1 MRKVYIIEIIED
13 LLFKVK
19 ELVFTFHLVY
29 KATFVAL

>member
-19 ELVFTFHLVY
+19 ELVFIFRKREQL
-29 KATFVAL
+29 

>member
-19 ELVFTFHLVY
+19 EFVFIFRKREQL
-29 KATFVAL
+29 